1 MAVKPYRRP
10 VVDGG
15 VTSSPA
21 IRTEGVRVRRAG
33 EEDLLAIHRIE
44 REAFTDPWPYGAF
57 ERFVGDPGFL
67 VAVEDGNVV
76 GFVVAD
82 VVPDNERPVGH
93 VKDLAV
99 HPERRGEGV
108 GTTLLE
114 RSLMVLAGSGV
125 ASVKLEVRE
134 DNGAARSLYR
144 QFGFEPVH
152 RIAEYY
158 DDDEDAVV
166 LVSELRQ

>member
-1 MAVKPYRRP
+1 M
-10 VVDGG
+10 
-15 VTSSPA
+15 TSSPA
-21 IRTEGVRVRRAG
+21 IEADGPQVRRAD
-33 EEDLLAIHRIE
+33 ERDLLAVHDIE
-44 REAFTDPWPYGAF
+44 AASFPNPWPYSAF

-67 VAVEDGNVV
+67 VAVDDGTVW

-82 VVPDNERPVGH
+82 VVPNDGRPLGH

-108 GTTLLE
+108 ATTLLS
-114 RSLMVLAGSGV
+114 RALMVLAQSGV
-125 ASVKLEVRE
+125 DSVKLEVRE
-134 DNGAARSLYR
+134 SNDAARSLYE

-152 RIAEYY
+152 RLPEYY
-158 DDDEDAVV
+158 RDGADAVV

>member
-10 VVDGG
+10 PVDGV

-33 EEDLLAIHRIE
+33 EEDLLAVHSIE
-44 REAFTDPWPYGAF
+44 RQSFPDPWPYGAF

-67 VAVEDGNVV
+67 VAVDDGSVV

-82 VVPDNERPVGH
+82 VVPDNERPIGH

-99 HPERRGEGV
+99 HPDRRDEGV
-108 GTTLLE
+108 GATLLE

-125 ASVKLEVRE
+125 ASLKLEVRE
-134 DNGAARSLYR
+134 DNEVARSLYR

-152 RIAEYY
+152 RIADYY
-158 DDDEDAVV
+158 DDGEDAVV

>member
-1 MAVKPYRRP
+1 MKAYRRGT
-10 VVDGG
+10 VERA

-21 IRTEGVRVRRAG
+21 AEAEGIRVRRA
-33 EEDLLAIHRIE
+33 EEADLLAIHSIE
-44 REAFTDPWPYGAF
+44 EQSFPAPWPYRVF

-67 VAVEDGNVV
+67 VAVDGGRVV

-82 VVPDNERPVGH
+82 VVPDNSRPVGH

-99 HPERRGEGV
+99 HPSRRGQGV
-108 GTTLLE
+108 GTTLLA

-125 ASVKLEVRE
+125 TSVKLEVRE
-134 DNGAARSLYR
+134 SNENARALYH

-152 RIAEYY
+152 RISDYY
-158 DDDEDAVV
+158 EDNEDAVV